1 MNYDHD
7 KIEEVL
13 QVLQAPKDYLS
24 DFLNKYNDDNEML
37 DLYEELRKYKEA
49 GLKLEEINPPKVN
62 WEWSKFNSKQNQKK
76 QKLRIWVAAA
86 SIVLVAS
93 ISALLTFE
101 FFLNDAS
108 QMAQEVKIEKGNA
121 RATLITSSGQKY
133 NLEEGKNRTI
143 TDQYGVTIQADS
155 SNVVQYTNEALTM
168 SDSKLANKYNT
179 LKVPRLGE
187 YQIVLS
193 DGTKVWI
200 NSESELKYP
209 VQFNQKERVVELIGE
224 AYFDVKSDPNHPFIV
239 KTNGV
244 YTKVL
249 GTEFNVSSYPREELN
264 VTLVEGS
271 VALEQTHIAE
281 AIILKPG
288 ENANQKLGE
297 DDITVSKVD
306 VNKFIAW
313 RNGYFYFQRERLED
327 ILLKLERWYDFKVF
341 YQNQGVKDY
350 LFKMRADRDME
361 FKDIVSRLEQTG
373 RISIEINGNVIV
385 VSDVSRE

>member
-7 KIEEVL
+7 KIEEVI
-13 QVLQAPKDYLS
+13 QVLQAPKNYLPG
-24 DFLNKYNDDNEML
+24 FLNKYKDDKEML

-49 GLKLEEINPPKVN
+49 GLKLEEINSPKVN
-62 WEWSKFNSKQNQKK
+62 WEWSKFSSKLDKKK
-76 QKLRIWVAAA
+76 QTLRMWMAAA
-86 SIVLVAS
+86 SIVLLAS
-93 ISALLTFE
+93 ISALLTLE

-108 QMAQEVKIEKGNA
+108 QMAQVNIEKGNA
-121 RATLITSSGQKY
+121 RATLITSSGQEY
-133 NLEEGKNRTI
+133 SLEEGKNRTI
-143 TDQYGVTIQADS
+143 TDQHGVVIQADS
-155 SNVVQYTNEALTM
+155 NNVVQYTSEALAM
-168 SDSKLANKYNT
+168 SDPKLANKYNT

-209 VQFNQKERVVELIGE
+209 VQFNQKERVVELSGE
-224 AYFDVKSDPNHPFIV
+224 AYFDVKSDPKHPFIV

-249 GTEFNVSSYPREELN
+249 GTEFNVSSYPKEELN

-271 VALEQTHIAE
+271 VALQQTHIAE
-281 AIILKPG
+281 TIILKPG

-306 VNKFIAW
+306 VNKYIAW

-341 YQNQGVKDY
+341 YQNPGVKDY
-350 LFKMRADRDME
+350 LFKMRADRDQE

>member
-1 MNYDHD
+1 MKYNHD
-7 KIEEVL
+7 KIEEVI
-13 QVLQAPKDYLS
+13 QVLQAPKEYLY
-24 DFLNKYNDDNEML
+24 DFLSKYRNNNEML

-49 GLKLEEINPPKVN
+49 GLKLEEINAPKVN
-62 WEWSKFNSKQNQKK
+62 WEWSKLNAKIQKK
-76 QKLRIWVAAA
+76 QQTFKIWITAA
-86 SIVLVAS
+86 SIVLIAS
-93 ISALLTFE
+93 ISTLLTLEYFIDDTPQ
-101 FFLNDAS
+101 LS
-108 QMAQEVKIEKGNA
+108 QKVNIEKGNA
-121 RATLITSSGQKY
+121 RAVLITSSGEEFK
-133 NLEEGKNRTI
+133 LEEGETRIIADQSGVKI
-143 TDQYGVTIQADS
+143 QTDS
-155 SNVVQYTNEALTM
+155 NNVVQYSSEALAM
-168 SDSKLANKYNT
+168 SQPELTNKYNT

-209 VQFNQKERVVELIGE
+209 VQFNQKERVVELSGE

-249 GTEFNVSSYPREELN
+249 GTEFNVSSYPKEELN

-271 VALEQTHIAE
+271 VALQQTHIAE
-281 AIILKPG
+281 TIILKPG

-341 YQNQGVKDY
+341 YQNPGVKDY
-350 LFKMRADRDME
+350 LFKMRADRDQE